1 MLSITNY
8 QRNVSQNY
16 NVISPNTDQN
26 GHHQKVYR
34 QSWRGCGEKGTLL
47 HCCWECKLLPL
58 LWRKVSMFLKKLK
71 IELPILSNIALEVEL
86 LDHMVMYFYFSE
98 EAPYCFPQWL
108 YHFTF
113 LPTVQN
119 GSFSLHPFQHS
130 LFIVLLMMVGHSDQS
145 EMISHYSFDLH
156 FSNIQ

>member
-16 NVISPNTDQN
+16 NVISPNTDQT

-108 YHFTF
+108 YHFILPPVPKDPGFSTNTSTF
-113 LPTVQN
+113 VFWFCFVILVIAILIGVN
-119 GSFSLHPFQHS
+119 
-130 LFIVLLMMVGHSDQS
+130 
-145 EMISHYSFDLH
+145 
-156 FSNIQ
+156 

>member
-47 HCCWECKLLPL
+47 YCCWECKLLPL

-98 EAPYCFPQWL
+98 EAPCCFPQWL
-108 YHFTF
+108 YHFT
-113 LPTVQN
+113 LPPVPKDP
-119 GSFSLHPFQHS
+119 GFSTNTSTLIFWFCFVI
-130 LFIVLLMMVGHSDQS
+130 LVIAIL
-145 EMISHYSFDLH
+145 ISV
-156 FSNIQ
+156 N

>member
-47 HCCWECKLLPL
+47 YCCWECKLLPL

-86 LDHMVMYFYFSE
+86 LDHMVDLFLVFSGISILFSIM
-98 EAPYCFPQWL
+98 AVSVYTPTNSVGGFP
-108 YHFTF
+108 F
-113 LPTVQN
+113 LHTLS
-119 GSFSLHPFQHS
+119 SFCY
-130 LFIVLLMMVGHSDQS
+130 I
-145 EMISHYSFDLH
+145 
-156 FSNIQ
+156 